1 MTPSLAS
8 ICADFGITVVNPAQH
23 RPFTPMQTA
32 AGNTLDK
39 ILREDGENHLR
50 DVLTVLSESENNRNM
65 LIAPVIKA
73 VSRIMVEN
81 PTWYGNDASAFLE
94 VMDKADLAAM
104 YEAAKPNKRVV
115 SAHNAIATMLLAEL
129 SEIFKAE
136 EQERLL

>member
-1 MTPSLAS
+1 MTPALAS
-8 ICADFGITVVNPAQH
+8 ICADFGITVVHPAQH

-50 DVLTVLSESENNRNM
+50 DVLTVLTESENNRNM

-73 VSRIMVEN
+73 VSRIMAEN
-81 PTWYGNDASAFLE
+81 PTWYGRDASAFLE

-104 YEAAKPNKRVV
+104 YEAAKPNKKVV
-115 SAHNAIATMLLAEL
+115 SAHNGIATMLLAQL
-129 SEIFKAE
+129 SNVFKPE